1 VRHENIAAEKKNF
14 EFLQTTFR
22 KMKGLNNDMLPDF
35 IRLQRQIV
43 AYLHTP
49 SYVNYYKCHDKK
61 LTKNTVKRC
70 FVEPFCDKFLKINS
84 VSVAAGAQ
92 GNPMMSEI
100 ARFKDNHSVFETL
113 SQTLCDLDQHKLLS
127 EALMFDVKPSLK
139 DFIELLEV
147 LSKNP

>member
-1 VRHENIAAEKKNF
+1 
-14 EFLQTTFR
+14 
-22 KMKGLNNDMLPDF
+22 
-35 IRLQRQIV
+35 
-43 AYLHTP
+43 
-49 SYVNYYKCHDKK
+49 
-61 LTKNTVKRC
+61 
-70 FVEPFCDKFLKINS
+70 
-84 VSVAAGAQ
+84 
-92 GNPMMSEI
+92 MSEI